1 MNFSSLFRK
10 KSTEQI
16 LKNKESES
24 EHSLNR
30 VLTVRDL
37 TGLGIAAVIGAG
49 IFSTV
54 GKACFD
60 GGPGIILL
68 FIICAI
74 ACGFS
79 ALCYAEFASRIP
91 VSGSAYTYSYAA
103 FGEIVAWIIGWDLVM
118 EYAVG
123 NITVA
128 ISWSGNLTSFLQNLG
143 VHIPEFLTTSFL
155 EAKNASAKY
164 LELVAAGD
172 PSAENFQSLH
182 NTWINA
188 PHIGSIPFIVN
199 IPALAI
205 TAFITY
211 IVFRGIK
218 ESRKA
223 SNLLVAFKLI
233 VVLAVIG
240 IGFYYVNPENWVP
253 FLPNKFSGVMKGVSA
268 VFFAYIGFDAI
279 STTAEECKNP
289 QRDLP
294 KGMFYSLIIC
304 TILYVLIALVL
315 TGMVHYSKLNTA
327 DFLANAFNERGLN
340 ILGGIIALSAVVAT
354 TSVLL
359 VFQVGQPRIWM
370 TMSRDGLLPPSFSK
384 IHPKYKTPYFSTIIT
399 GLSVGVPALF
409 LDSALVTDLCSIG
422 TLFAFV
428 LVCGGILILPRQEK
442 EAGKFQVP
450 YINGKFIVP
459 VLFIISLIFTQIQ
472 FPEFLSN
479 FFGLKDTEHP
489 DYSSL
494 QVFQERIP
502 YFAFFILAVV
512 VSILSYVKNYSL
524 IPVLGLLAC
533 FYLMT
538 ELGVANWVRFLVW
551 LILGL
556 IIYFA
561 YGMKNSRL
569 NPERVTS

>member
-1 MNFSSLFRK
+1 
-10 KSTEQI
+10 
-16 LKNKESES
+16 
-24 EHSLNR
+24 
-30 VLTVRDL
+30 
-37 TGLGIAAVIGAG
+37 
-49 IFSTV
+49 
-54 GKACFD
+54 
-60 GGPGIILL
+60 
-68 FIICAI
+68 
-74 ACGFS
+74 
-79 ALCYAEFASRIP
+79 
-91 VSGSAYTYSYAA
+91 
-103 FGEIVAWIIGWDLVM
+103 
-118 EYAVG
+118 
-123 NITVA
+123 
-128 ISWSGNLTSFLQNLG
+128 
-143 VHIPEFLTTSFL
+143 
-155 EAKNASAKY
+155 
-164 LELVAAGD
+164 
-172 PSAENFQSLH
+172 
-182 NTWINA
+182 
-188 PHIGSIPFIVN
+188 
-199 IPALAI
+199 
-205 TAFITY
+205 
-211 IVFRGIK
+211 
-218 ESRKA
+218 
-223 SNLLVAFKLI
+223 
-233 VVLAVIG
+233 
-240 IGFYYVNPENWVP
+240 
-253 FLPNKFSGVMKGVSA
+253 
-268 VFFAYIGFDAI
+268 
-279 STTAEECKNP
+279 
-289 QRDLP
+289 
-294 KGMFYSLIIC
+294 
-304 TILYVLIALVL
+304 
-315 TGMVHYSKLNTA
+315 
-327 DFLANAFNERGLN
+327 
-340 ILGGIIALSAVVAT
+340 
-354 TSVLL
+354 
-359 VFQVGQPRIWM
+359 M

>member
-1 MNFSSLFRK
+1 MSNSKLFRK
-10 KSTEQI
+10 KSAEQI
-16 LKNKESES
+16 LKNKELGT
-24 EHSLNR
+24 EHTLNKI
-30 VLTVRDL
+30 LSVRDL

-60 GGPGIILL
+60 GGPGIVLL
-68 FIICAI
+68 FVICAI

-103 FGEIVAWIIGWDLVM
+103 FGELIAWIIGWDLVM

-128 ISWSGNLTSFLQNLG
+128 ISWSGNLTSFLHNVG
-143 VHIPEFLTTSFL
+143 IHIPDFLCTSFL

-164 LELVAAGD
+164 LELMAAGD
-172 PSAENFQSLH
+172 ANAANYLDMH

-188 PHIGSIPFIVN
+188 PHIGTIPFILN
-199 IPALAI
+199 LPALSI
-205 TAFITY
+205 TALITY
-211 IVFRGIK
+211 VVYCGIK
-218 ESRKA
+218 ESRRA
-223 SNLLVAFKLI
+223 SNIMVAFKLL

-294 KGMFYSLIIC
+294 RGMFYSLIIC

-315 TGMVHYSKLNTA
+315 TGMVHYTKLNTG

-359 VFQVGQPRIWM
+359 VFQIGQPRIWM
-370 TMSRDGLLPPSFSK
+370 SMSRDGLLPPRFSK
-384 IHPKYKTPYFSTIIT
+384 VHPKFKTPYFSTIIT
-399 GLSVGVPALF
+399 GLFVGIPALF

-422 TLFAFV
+422 TLFAFA
-428 LVCGGILILPRQEK
+428 LVCGGILILPREEK
-442 EAGKFQVP
+442 QMGKFQVP
-450 YINGKFIVP
+450 YINAKYIVP
-459 VLFIISLIFTQIQ
+459 VLLVICIVFTQFQ
-472 FPEFLSN
+472 FPHFFKN
-479 FFGLKDTEHP
+479 FFGLIDSDHP
-489 DYSSL
+489 DYTIQ
-494 QVFQERIP
+494 QVFMERIP
-502 YFAFFILAVV
+502 YFAFCILVLI
-512 VSILSYVKNYSL
+512 VSFLSFLRNYSL
-524 IPVLGLLAC
+524 IPVLGLISC

-538 ELGVANWVRFLVW
+538 ELGVINWVRFIVW
-551 LILGL
+551 LVLGL
-556 IIYFA
+556 IVYFG
-561 YGMKNSRL
+561 YGIKHSKL
-569 NPERVTS
+569 NTLSDF